1 MRSRLSAM
9 EEMTFLS
16 VDSYGRR
23 QLVVRDGGEEKE
35 NYTCSPAEREGP
47 IREIESGYVES

>member
-1 MRSRLSAM
+1 M